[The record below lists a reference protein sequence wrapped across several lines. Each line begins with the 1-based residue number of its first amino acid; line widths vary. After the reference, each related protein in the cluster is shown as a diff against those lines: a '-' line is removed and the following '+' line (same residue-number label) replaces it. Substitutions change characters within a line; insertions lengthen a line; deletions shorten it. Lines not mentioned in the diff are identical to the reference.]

1 MIATPFQSLE
11 EWNDIQPAA
20 LVAEGEGALVSVNLG
35 VKKLDGSPLDSQ
47 QIQVGQTFQLIVSA
61 RDLRNRPEGVFALFN
76 DLNIS
81 NSENL
86 QLVVGESQLL
96 ELSSNVSGG
105 SFQLGFNGVEAIVT
119 IPSNFSGSDT
129 GKLRQLARNTE
140 IALNNALGANSMSV
154 SLELNAVTPRF
165 VINFRGEYLGTNV
178 PKLNADF
185 ANLTATNGQP
195 SGSITDDFLAPEATN
210 SLAFRYSA
218 ITFFPDGVLPK
229 AVITS
234 DQPSLISSAGATGD

>member
-1 MIATPFQSLE
+1 MAVHSIANKYKLADIPVDCFGARSTQS
-11 EWNDIQPAA
+11 
-20 LVAEGEGALVSVNLG
+20 
-35 VKKLDGSPLDSQ
+35 
-47 QIQVGQTFQLIVSA
+47 T
-61 RDLRNRPEGVFALFN
+61 RGVFALFN

-234 DQPSLISSAGATGD
+234 DQPSLISSAGATRGLGLHKIQPTTHLLWLSFASGQPRLVRYHSFTRTVTASR